1 MPQRLAEVE
10 GLSDLDGRR
19 QSAGT
24 SCQPP
29 AIRTSNMFR
38 IGEFSKVAQVSG
50 RQLRFYEQ
58 IGVLKPGYTD
68 PQTGYRF
75 YTADQ
80 LPRLNRILAL
90 KDLGFTLEEIRPMLD
105 REVSKA
111 ELRGMLALKQ
121 AQTAQVVQEEGARL
135 RLIESRI
142 EQIDAGA
149 DSDPPDLVIKSIPA
163 QAYLST
169 RNVLADMAAS
179 YDMLGRIL
187 TEVPH
192 AINAA
197 RLGSPLVVMHLEFF
211 EWEQMDIEMGF
222 LLHSAQ
228 PLSISLSS
236 GHTLS
241 VRELPAIA
249 RAATAIRVGPI
260 ETGHGKYQAVG
271 RYVAANHMRL
281 DGPAREVMLQ
291 PPAPGKE
298 VVTEIQVPIG
308 PAN

>member
-1 MPQRLAEVE
+1 
-10 GLSDLDGRR
+10 
-19 QSAGT
+19 
-24 SCQPP
+24 
-29 AIRTSNMFR
+29 MFK

-58 IGVLKPGYTD
+58 IGLLMPGFSD
-68 PQTGYRF
+68 PQTGYRY
-75 YTADQ
+75 YTAAQ

-90 KDLGFTLEEIRPMLD
+90 KDLGFTLEEIGPMLD

-121 AQTAQVVQEEGARL
+121 VQTAHALQEERARL

-149 DSDPPDLVIKSIPA
+149 DGDTPDLVIKAIPA
-163 QAYLST
+163 QTYLSVRT
-169 RNVLADMAAS
+169 ILPDMATS
-179 YDMLGRIL
+179 YDMLGRVL

-197 RLGSPLVVMHLEFF
+197 RLGHPTVVMHLDTF
-211 EWEQMDIEMGF
+211 EWEQMEIEFGF
-222 LLHSAQ
+222 QLHGEQSVAVT
-228 PLSISLSS
+228 LSN
-236 GHTLS
+236 GHTLT
-241 VRELPAIA
+241 VHELPAIA
-249 RAATAIRVGPI
+249 RAATLIRVGPI
-260 ETGHGKYQAVG
+260 ETGHGMYQSIG
-271 RYVAANHMRL
+271 RYVDANHLRL
-281 DGPAREVMLQ
+281 DGPSREVILQ

-308 PAN
+308 PLEPA